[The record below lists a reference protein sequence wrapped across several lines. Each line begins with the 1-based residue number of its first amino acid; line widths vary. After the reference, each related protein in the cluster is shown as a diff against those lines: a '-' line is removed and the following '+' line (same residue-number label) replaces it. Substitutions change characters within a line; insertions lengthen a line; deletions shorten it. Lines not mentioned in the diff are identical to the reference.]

1 MKKNLLRL
9 LAGTM
14 AVSMVLSLTACGG
27 DDKSSSSSEPSSS
40 VSTASSENSSSQV
53 ESAPEE
59 SSSEASSSEAS
70 SSEASSA
77 AANGKYAS
85 IQDFLDDPSVKSQLD
100 SMIESLTAG
109 DDSMAVKVEGQD
121 NKLVYTFTFV
131 GEEFSEEEIT
141 TMHDALE
148 AGMASQAATFEGIA
162 SSLSSAIEVS
172 DPKVV
177 VVYAAEDGTE
187 IYSQEFDAK

>member
-1 MKKNLLRL
+1 
-9 LAGTM
+9 
-14 AVSMVLSLTACGG
+14 
-27 DDKSSSSSEPSSS
+27 
-40 VSTASSENSSSQV
+40 
-53 ESAPEE
+53 
-59 SSSEASSSEAS
+59 
-70 SSEASSA
+70 
-77 AANGKYAS
+77 
-85 IQDFLDDPSVKSQLD
+85 
-100 SMIESLTAG
+100 MIESLTAG

>member
-14 AVSMVLSLTACGG
+14 AVAMVLSLTACGG
-27 DDKSSSSSEPSSS
+27 SDSSSSEPSSS
-40 VSTASSENSSSQV
+40 ASEESSSSQV
-53 ESAPEE
+53 ESTPEE
-59 SSSEASSSEAS
+59 SSSEASSEDAS
-70 SSEASSA
+70 SSEAGTPA
-77 AANGKYAS
+77 EGKFAS

-100 SMIESLTAG
+100 SMIDSLTAG

-131 GEEFSEEEIT
+131 GQEFSEDDIT

-148 AGMASQAATFEGIA
+148 TAMAGQADTFEGIA
-162 SSLSSAIEVS
+162 SSLTDAIEVT

>member
-9 LAGTM
+9 LVGTM

-59 SSSEASSSEAS
+59 SSSEAS

-148 AGMASQAATFEGIA
+148 AAMASQAATFEGIA